1 MDLNKKLVATGFAGA
16 LAAAATFIGPEEGL
30 ELKPYQDIGKV
41 WTVCYG
47 HTGKDVIPNKYYTQA
62 ACDALFKSDL
72 WVSMSGVLR
81 HTQGVTLPEPV
92 LVSFT
97 SFVYN
102 VGENKFKTSTARSLL
117 VQGKFVEACHQLPRW
132 KFAAGLDC
140 SVRANG
146 CHGVWSRRL
155 REEAYCM
162 TGATSK

>member
-1 MDLNKKLVATGFAGA
+1 MELNKKIVATGFAGA
-16 LAAAATFIGPEEGL
+16 LAAAAAFIGPEEGL
-30 ELKPYQDIGKV
+30 SLKPYQDVGRV

-47 HTGKDVIPNKYYTQA
+47 HTGKDVVRNKYYTQA

-72 WVSMSGVLR
+72 WVAMSGVLR
-81 HTQGVTLPEPV
+81 NTQSVTLPEPV

-117 VQGKFVEACHQLPRW
+117 VQGKFVEACHQIPRW

-140 SVRANG
+140 SVRENQ
-146 CHGVWSRRL
+146 CYGVWSRRL

-162 TGATSK
+162 SAFQ